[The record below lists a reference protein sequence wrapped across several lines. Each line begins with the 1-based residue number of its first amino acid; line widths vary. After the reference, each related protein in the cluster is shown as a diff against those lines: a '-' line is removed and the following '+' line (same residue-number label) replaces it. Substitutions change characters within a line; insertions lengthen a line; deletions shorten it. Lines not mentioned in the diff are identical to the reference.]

1 MRTLIQ
7 NATIVDDGRTLAGD
21 LTIYGDCIESI
32 DNHHKAP
39 CGNYDLCIDATGC
52 IVMPGVID
60 SHVHFREPG
69 LTAKA
74 DIESESR
81 AAAYGGVTTF
91 FDMPN
96 TVPQTVTQEALAD
109 KWHRGAEKSH
119 VNYSFFPGATNDNLD
134 WLLHVDPHLVPGIKL
149 FMGSSTGN
157 MLVDREEALRSIF
170 QNVRLPIVAHC
181 EDTAMIGRAMAD
193 ACERYG
199 DDPPVSQHPVIRS
212 AQACMT
218 SSSLAVALARE
229 YGARLHLAHLST
241 AQELSLLDPAK
252 GTDMPSITGEAVIA
266 HLMFSDADYATLG
279 TRIKCNPAVK
289 TAADREALREAV
301 ASGVI
306 DTIGSDHAPHLPAE
320 KARPYRACPSGMPTI
335 QESFS
340 AMLTLAARTDLPLTR
355 IAALMSE
362 NAGRIFGL
370 QNKGKLA
377 PGYDADL
384 VIIDPNAEWTVGK
397 PAYKCGWTPYEG
409 MTFTGRILQVWL
421 RGEKVVENGETLSA
435 PPSGQPLAYKP
446 IG

>member
-81 AAAYGGVTTF
+81 AAAYGGVTTY

-134 WLLHVDPHLVPGIKL
+134 WLLHLDPHLVPGIKL

-212 AQACMT
+212 AQACMA

-229 YGARLHLAHLST
+229 YGARLHLAHIST

-289 TAADREALREAV
+289 TSDDRAALRQALADGRLATV
-301 ASGVI
+301 A
-306 DTIGSDHAPHLPAE
+306 TDHAPHLWSE
-320 KARPYRACPSGMPTI
+320 KTGGCRRAASGMPMV
-335 QESFS
+335 QFS
-340 AMLTLAARTDLPLTR
+340 LPCMLELVDEGVLTLEQLVRLMCNTPARLFEVDKRGFLR
-355 IAALMSE
+355 
-362 NAGRIFGL
+362 
-370 QNKGKLA
+370 
-377 PGYDADL
+377 PGYKADL
-384 VIIDPNAEWTVGK
+384 VVVRRGRPWTVTESCIQSRCAWSPLLGHVFNWQVVHTFCNGK
-397 PAYKCGWTPYEG
+397 HLYDRGVFDENYYGEQV
-409 MTFTGRILQVWL
+409 TFRH
-421 RGEKVVENGETLSA
+421 
-435 PPSGQPLAYKP
+435 
-446 IG
+446 